1 MTRRMRSPSTRVRET
16 GKVRKDTAAWLA
28 ERVSAVMLLPLT
40 VWLVAAFIAH
50 TGSDYAMLI
59 AWLRKPITTILMA
72 LLLIALF
79 WHTALGLR
87 VVIDDYIHSGAR
99 TPMLILMRLACVAL
113 AVAGIFAVL
122 RIAFGD

>member
-1 MTRRMRSPSTRVRET
+1 MRSPSTRARES
-16 GKVRKDTAAWLA
+16 GAAPKYAEAWLA
-28 ERVSAVMLLPLT
+28 ERVSAVLLLPLM

-50 TGSDYAMLI
+50 TGSDYATLI
-59 AWLRKPITTILMA
+59 AWLRKPLTTILMA

-99 TPMLILMRLACVAL
+99 IPMLILMRLVCAAL
-113 AVAGIFAVL
+113 AVAGILASL
-122 RIAFGD
+122 RIAFGS